1 MLLVVDTGTLAA
13 IYTQNFLDLKPAK
26 YDISNF
32 IRIAI
37 TSTYLKF
44 GQSCA
49 IGKICHQDMSP
60 FLNPIFLIFL

>member
-49 IGKICHQDMSP
+49 IGKKAPVWENTNFD
-60 FLNPIFLIFL
+60 LI

>member
-1 MLLVVDTGTLAA
+1 MLLVVDAGTLAA

-37 TSTYLKF
+37 TYLYF
-44 GQSCA
+44 ADIAC
-49 IGKICHQDMSP
+49 I
-60 FLNPIFLIFL
+60 LNIPLPSVI